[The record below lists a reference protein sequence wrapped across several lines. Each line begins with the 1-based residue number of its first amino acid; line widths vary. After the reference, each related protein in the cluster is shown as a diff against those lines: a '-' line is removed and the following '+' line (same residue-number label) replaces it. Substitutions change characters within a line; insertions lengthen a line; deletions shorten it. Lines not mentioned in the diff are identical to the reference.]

1 MQIDYVEL
9 DMVLS
14 TLPFPLDK
22 NEVVA
27 QSQQAGANQQT
38 VNAMKQALPNQTF
51 NSSEDVKK
59 CMQRGS
65 QQNQQGQQNQQQQ
78 RNQQNQPRH

>member
-1 MQIDYVEL
+1 MQIDYVQL

-22 NEVVA
+22 DEVVA
-27 QSQQAGANQQT
+27 HSQQAGTNPQT
-38 VNAMKQALPNQTF
+38 LKAMKQTLPDQTF

-59 CMQRGS
+59 CMQRGNQQS
-65 QQNQQGQQNQQQQ
+65 QQRQQK
-78 RNQQNQPRH
+78 H